1 MENNISISKVGM
13 RYGLIAAVLLI
24 VYGLVLQFTELYTNQ
39 ALGWVSY
46 LVLAVLIYLAH
57 GAFKDGG
64 DGFMSIGQGLGIGM
78 LVSVIAGVISS
89 LFTFI
94 YLKFV
99 DDSMI
104 EKIMDAQ
111 IEKMEEQGLDDATID
126 QAMKTVEKMMTPPM
140 MFIMGIVAMA
150 FIGFIISLIVSLI
163 TKKNNPQLQS

>member
-1 MENNISISKVGM
+1 MENKISISKVGM
-13 RYGLIAAVLLI
+13 RYGLIAAALLI

-46 LVLAVLIYLAH
+46 LILAVLIYLAH

-64 DGFMSIGQGLGIGM
+64 DGYMSIGQGLGIGM
-78 LVSVIAGVISS
+78 LVSVVAGAISS
-89 LFTFI
+89 VFTFA

-104 EKIMDAQ
+104 QRIMDVQ

-140 MFIMGIVAMA
+140 MLIMGIVAMA